1 MSPAQTQ
8 TMAPAQEAGRPQPQ
22 TTTQGQGHP
31 FITYS
36 QAGCR
41 LQYTSTGNALGGQIN
56 QPLVAVPGY
65 IRKFRVRVNA
75 SGGSATATAVITP
88 DAPYSVFSNV
98 QLYDSFGTPLIIG
111 DGYSVTKLLP
121 KYGGQHYTFLNSDPA
136 NSLSYVTA
144 SSGASATT
152 GGGGNFTYQ
161 TALPLEFVKGIG
173 CLSGANASLL
183 PRLQWTL
190 NSSGGIFSSATSAAN
205 IVTQPTVEVDVDSE
219 FYWLPEGVNVEPPG
233 LGSTCQWV
241 LQQANPTIGSAS
253 TTRVQ
258 LPRFGGYITT
268 LIMILRDAN
277 GVRTES
283 WPTRMRVYVDGVPLW
298 DIRDDELRDDMQNT
312 FGLGQ
317 FNGTATSAGGTSP
330 TWNAVSAAGAGGL
343 AVYLTAPV
351 IEVGVRVLSRKM
363 SLCQNNLGLLDTG
376 ETFLSTSPGT
386 LIEIEGAPWG
396 TITTGPATL
405 NVLVG
410 LVVPT
415 GTLVTGLPEM

>member
-1 MSPAQTQ
+1 MPAQTQ

-41 LQYTSTGNALGGQIN
+41 LQYQSTGNALGGQIN

-75 SGGSATATAVITP
+75 SGGSATATAVINP
-88 DAPYSVFSNV
+88 DAPYSVFSTV

-111 DGYSVTKLLP
+111 DGYSTTKLLP
-121 KYGGQHYTFLNSDPA
+121 KYGGQHYTWLNADPA
-136 NSLSYVTA
+136 NSLSWSSPGTA
-144 SSGASATT
+144 AGT
-152 GGGGNFTYQ
+152 GTAGGGNFTYQ

-190 NSSGGIFSSATSAAN
+190 NSSGGIFTTATTAPAG
-205 IVTQPTVEVDVDSE
+205 IPTLPSVEVDVDSE

-268 LIMILRDAN
+268 LIMILRDVN
-277 GVRTES
+277 GIRTES
-283 WPTRMRVYVDGVPLW
+283 WPTRMRIYVDGVPLW

-317 FNGTATSAGGTSP
+317 FNGTATSPGGTTP
-330 TWNAVSAAGAGGL
+330 TWNSVLTSGGGSIGTF
-343 AVYLTAPV
+343 LTAPV
-351 IEVGVRVLSRKM
+351 IEAGVRVLSRKM

-386 LIEIEGAPWG
+386 LIEIEGSPWG
-396 TITTGPATL
+396 TVTAGPATL
-405 NVLVG
+405 NVMVG

>member
-1 MSPAQTQ
+1 
-8 TMAPAQEAGRPQPQ
+8 
-22 TTTQGQGHP
+22 
-31 FITYS
+31 
-36 QAGCR
+36 
-41 LQYTSTGNALGGQIN
+41 
-56 QPLVAVPGY
+56 
-65 IRKFRVRVNA
+65 
-75 SGGSATATAVITP
+75 
-88 DAPYSVFSNV
+88 VFSTV

-111 DGYSVTKLLP
+111 DGYSVTKLIP

-144 SSGASATT
+144 SSGASAGT
-152 GGGGNFTYQ
+152 GGGGNFNYQ

-190 NSSGGIFSSATSAAN
+190 NSSAGIFGSGTSAAN

-241 LQQANPTIGSAS
+241 LQQANPSIGSAS

-268 LIMILRDAN
+268 LILILRDVN
-277 GVRTES
+277 GIRTES

-317 FNGTATSAGGTSP
+317 FNGTGTSAGGASP
-330 TWNAVSAAGAGGL
+330 TWNSVLTSGGGTI
-343 AVYLTAPV
+343 ATQATAPV
-351 IEVGVRVLSRKM
+351 IEAGVRVLSRKM

-396 TITTGPATL
+396 TITAGPATL
-405 NVLVG
+405 NVMVG

-415 GTLVTGLPEM
+415 GTLVTGIPEM